1 MYSVLIQNQKTMESF
16 RQFHPIFMEAI
27 SDEKIGICQWLE
39 AGTTIDTTVPG
50 L

>member
-16 RQFHPIFMEAI
+16 LQHHSIFA
-27 SDEKIGICQWLE
+27 DALNQKKIDTCLWME
-39 AGTTIDTTVPG
+39 AGTTIDTAIPE